1 MYIRVILG
9 DAIMRIYPEGP
20 AKREHESWQERAHE
34 FSQGKFQ
41 AVKYNKIKMFHEYS
55 NYVLTQIKYMIVSGK
70 Y

>member
-34 FSQGKFQ
+34 SH
-41 AVKYNKIKMFHEYS
+41 AVKYKKIKMFHEYS
-55 NYVLTQIKYMIVSGK
+55 NYVSVTQIEYMIVSGK
-70 Y
+70 H